1 MGNQKKKHAESRI
14 LSDHKKVGKKLIP
27 PLREYLGERG
37 MVSWVDRILPELIW
51 IAVIVENLGVKRGVE
66 VSAGIAKW
74 ANMINSREYFAFA
87 SSFNLLDTEQK
98 QRLVQLLQ
106 DANYLNE
113 VRNALRSLLQLYPEC
128 PLKFLDSNSEQLSER
143 QAVTHLK
150 ETLAKYYNR
159 RAQPAMTVQA
169 SAVYFAA
176 VCGKLRYASPVQ
188 VPNFNAI
195 ISDFNSDEAKR
206 ACSSVRATVSALIG
220 HIGEKI
226 TDQWPR
232 YFWNRGIEIDP
243 PMPITQE
250 MNQLDA
256 ELPEKIRRFIE
267 LADLGLQERWNKLP
281 KDIYENYQ
289 CEVIGAL
296 LARQVTLAKRMARN
310 PAFWDVHVGPILL
323 RVMID
328 NHITLSWILKDPAV
342 RSKGFVLH
350 GLGQAKLYLE
360 HLKVED
366 EDGSNSDLQ
375 QLIEGMER
383 WINNQQYTFLT
394 NVDLGSWSGLN
405 TREMAQEADCLDVY
419 RYAYIPFSSCVHN
432 MWNHVG
438 RLNVV
443 QSGNPLHKY
452 MLIPCDPE
460 VEPEFDLFLN
470 CAKYLQESF
479 SIVDGTFNLQCNTL
493 LPYDY
498 WLNQVDEDLA
508 EPEPALEDSESSDSS
523 SNDA

>member
-1 MGNQKKKHAESRI
+1 MGNQKKKRAESRI
-14 LSDHKKVGKKLIP
+14 LGDHKKVGKKFIP
-27 PLREYLGERG
+27 PLREYLGEHG

-51 IAVIVENLGVKRGVE
+51 ILAIVENLGVKRGME
-66 VSAGIAKW
+66 VSAGVAGW
-74 ANMINSREYFAFA
+74 ANVINSSEYFAFA
-87 SSFNLLDTEQK
+87 SSFSLLDSKQK
-98 QRLVQLLQ
+98 QMLVQSLQ
-106 DANYLNE
+106 DADYLNE
-113 VRNALRSLLQLYPEC
+113 VRSSLRPLLQLYPEC
-128 PLKFLDSNSEQLSER
+128 PLKFLDSNSEQLDER

-150 ETLAKYYNR
+150 ETLAKYYDR
-159 RAQPAMTVQA
+159 RAQPAMIIQA

-176 VCGKLRYASPVQ
+176 VCGKLKYGSSVQ
-188 VPNFNAI
+188 IPNFDAI
-195 ISDFNSDEAKR
+195 ISDFGSNEGKR
-206 ACSSVRATVSALIG
+206 ACASVRATTNALMGHTSKKVS
-220 HIGEKI
+220 
-226 TDQWPR
+226 DQWPR
-232 YFWNRGIEIDP
+232 YFWNHGIEIDSP
-243 PMPITQE
+243 TSVIQE
-250 MNQLDA
+250 INQLDA

-267 LADLGLQERWNKLP
+267 LADLGLKERWSKLP

-310 PAFWDVHVGPILL
+310 PDFWDVHVGPILL

-328 NHITLSWILKDPAV
+328 GHITLAWILKDPAV
-342 RSKGFVLH
+342 RSKRFVVH

-360 HLKVED
+360 HLKVENT
-366 EDGSNSDLQ
+366 DGNNPDLQ
-375 QLIEGMER
+375 KLIEGMER

-405 TREMAQEADCLDVY
+405 TREMAEEADCLDIY

-452 MLIPCDPE
+452 ILIPCDPE
-460 VEPEFDLFLN
+460 VEPEFHLFLN

-498 WLNQVDEDLA
+498 WLNQASEDLA
-508 EPEPALEDSESSDSS
+508 ETALQDSESSDSS
-523 SNDA
+523 TNNA